1 MRASSFGAEAA
12 AYAEERPDY
21 PDAAVLWALEPV
33 SDRAPLRVLDL
44 GAGTG
49 KLTQVLLRHVAD
61 VVAVE
66 PDAAMLDQLRRRVPG
81 VRAMAGTAER
91 IPLPDGSVDAILIG
105 QALHWFDLDRAIPE
119 MTRVLTPGG
128 VLAGLWNLDDD
139 RVPWVRKLKELSKSS
154 VSFAAWR
161 PESISL
167 EGPGF
172 QMVENTRFPHSQ
184 WRTAESMAATI
195 ATHSHVLTLP
205 RAERAELTDRV
216 VDYLRSTPETA
227 YGEFEFPMVTSVV
240 RALLR

>member
-21 PDAAVLWALEPV
+21 PDDAVLWALEPV
-33 SDRAPLRVLDL
+33 SGRAPLRVLDL

-49 KLTQVLLRHVAD
+49 KLTGVLLRHVTD

-66 PDAAMLDQLRRRVPG
+66 PDAAMLDQLRHRVPG
-81 VRAMAGTAER
+81 VRAMAGSAEG

-139 RVPWVRKLKELSKSS
+139 QVPWVGRLKEVARST
-154 VSFAAWR
+154 VSFSRWR

-167 EGPGF
+167 EGPDVLV
-172 QMVENTRFPHSQ
+172 VENARFPHGQ
-184 WRTAESMAATI
+184 RRTVESMAATI

-205 RAERAELTDRV
+205 ADERAELTARV
-216 VDYLRSTPETA
+216 IDYLRSTPETA
-227 YGEFEFPMVTSVV
+227 HGEFELPIVTVV
-240 RALLR
+240 IRALLH